1 MNHLAALE
9 ELENK
14 RNREKKRVEQL
25 ESDLKTALE
34 RAEKSEAHVK
44 QLEGINQLLLEPPST
59 DEIVLELRNRIKTL
73 RKDLREER
81 EELSELRRRIDGAA
95 EITAEYFGDFV
106 CWTPTFDEPT
116 ELKLNMQPGETRTFK
131 LLEVK
136 P

>member
-1 MNHLAALE
+1 MNSTTIAISNQQKIE
-9 ELENK
+9 
-14 RNREKKRVEQL
+14 RL
-25 ESDLKTALE
+25 ESDLRAARAEIERLRGYGTLDIDKLIADRTELTAL
-34 RAEKSEAHVK
+34 
-44 QLEGINQLLLEPPST
+44 
-59 DEIVLELRNRIKTL
+59 
-73 RKDLREER
+73 
-81 EELSELRRRIDGAA
+81 RRQIDGAA

>member
-1 MNHLAALE
+1 MNAFEILANMRKEKADHWKYVAKSFEEECGKLRAELEAATERAEVAEGHVKKLLETGDPKGVLRKQTFEAISELE
-9 ELENK
+9 EL
-14 RNREKKRVEQL
+14 
-25 ESDLKTALE
+25 
-34 RAEKSEAHVK
+34 
-44 QLEGINQLLLEPPST
+44 
-59 DEIVLELRNRIKTL
+59 
-73 RKDLREER
+73 
-81 EELSELRRRIDGAA
+81 RRQIDGAN